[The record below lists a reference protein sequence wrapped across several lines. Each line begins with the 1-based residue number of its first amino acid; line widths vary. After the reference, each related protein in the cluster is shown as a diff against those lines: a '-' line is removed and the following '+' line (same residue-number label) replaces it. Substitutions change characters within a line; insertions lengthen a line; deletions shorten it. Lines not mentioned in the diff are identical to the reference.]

1 MPIIISCMWYST
13 DSQNSLETSLNEA
26 VSQRNVTRLKIILE
40 DPNLQLGVIDDTKA
54 NLYLETLSSS
64 ESSGQNLDLDHI
76 FIEIKG

>member
-1 MPIIISCMWYST
+1 MWYST

-64 ESSGQNLDLDHI
+64 ESSGQNLDLDQI